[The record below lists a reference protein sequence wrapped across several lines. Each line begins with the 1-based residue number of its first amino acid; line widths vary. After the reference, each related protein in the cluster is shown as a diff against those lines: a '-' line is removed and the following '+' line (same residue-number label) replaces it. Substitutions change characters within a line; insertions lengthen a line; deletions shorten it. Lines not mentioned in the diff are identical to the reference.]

1 MKRGTYAKDLIKQI
15 KLRIDVDT
23 FRKITNLSEKTE
35 KTKSWIMREAITNGL
50 SKSRNGRR

>member
-35 KTKSWIMREAITNGL
+35 KTKSWIMREE
-50 SKSRNGRR
+50 RR